1 MCIKNLKVLTM
12 KATRRGVKSPIIGI
26 TLLILLIG
34 VTVVSGESQST
45 DPSEPNPDLIVTISE
60 EYLNRVIQADLA
72 ERNIQAV
79 KDVNVQLMENEPI
92 EVSAVI
98 RVGVGPLAVEQSVGV
113 EANVSID
120 NDTLKVEPT
129 FLKVGFLNLPQETW
143 VGPIKSAMQEVEV
156 SANEAYQDALMK
168 GYKVTNV
175 TTGNNTLTLSVMAPD
190 NPFVFTS

>member
-1 MCIKNLKVLTM
+1 M
-12 KATRRGVKSPIIGI
+12 KAIKSGMKSPVIGF
-26 TLLILLIG
+26 TLLMLFIG
-34 VTVVSGESQST
+34 VTVVSGQGQST
-45 DPSEPNPDLIVTISE
+45 SPSEPNPDLIVTISE
-60 EYLNRVIQADLA
+60 DYLNRVIQADLA

>member
-1 MCIKNLKVLTM
+1 MHIKNLKVLTM
-12 KATRRGVKSPIIGI
+12 KATKIGMKSPLIGI
-26 TLLILLIG
+26 TLLMLLIG
-34 VTVVSGESQST
+34 VTVVSGQSQSVN
-45 DPSEPNPDLIVTISE
+45 PSETNPDLIVTISE
-60 EYLNRVIQADLA
+60 DYLNRVIQADLA
-72 ERNIQAV
+72 ERNIQSV

-92 EVSAVI
+92 EVGAVI
-98 RVGVGPLAVEQSVGV
+98 RVGVGPLAVEQNVGV

-156 SANEAYQDALMK
+156 SANEAYQNALMK

-190 NPFVFTS
+190 NPFTEY